1 MKISFH
7 LVALVL
13 LSAAAWPGEA
23 WAQSCSFDFTDINF
37 GTVNPPLGTAFDST
51 GTFTATCTGT
61 RNRVV
66 RVCPNIGSGTGNNNA
81 AASERYMLNGAT
93 QMKYN
98 FYQDAAR
105 ATVWGS
111 FVWPYAPTAPTID
124 ITIGTSG
131 SGSASATVYARV
143 FPGQPALPP
152 GTYQSNFSGNHTL
165 VSFQY
170 RNTVAQSCD
179 TINTTN
185 GVAAPFLASAVVS
198 PSCSISATT
207 LDFGQVSSTGAAIDS
222 SNTISVT
229 CTSGTPYTIALNGGL
244 SNATNPAQRRMTAS
258 GSTDYVQYGIYRDAA
273 RSQPWGSAT
282 GTTASGTGT
291 GSAQTFTGYGRT
303 TAQATPSPRDYAD
316 TVVATVTY

>member
-1 MKISFH
+1 MKVLAQAAVLM
-7 LVALVL
+7 LVALA
-13 LSAAAWPGEA
+13 SAQAVQ
-23 WAQSCSFDFTDINF
+23 AQSCSFDFTDINF
-37 GTVNPPLGTAFDST
+37 GTVTPPLGTAFDST

-81 AASERYMLNGAT
+81 SASERYMLNGAT

-105 ATVWGS
+105 ITVWGS

-131 SGSASATVYARV
+131 SGTASATVYARV

-165 VSFQY
+165 VAFQY

-185 GVAAPFLASAVVS
+185 GVTTPFLASAVVA
-198 PSCSISATT
+198 PSCSISATV
-207 LDFGQVSSTGAAIDS
+207 LDFGQASSTGVAIDG

-244 SNATNPAQRRMTAS
+244 ANATNPAQRRMTAT
-258 GSTDYVQYGIYRDAA
+258 GTTDYVQYGIYRDAA
-273 RSQPWGSAT
+273 RSLAWGSAS
-282 GTTASGTGT
+282 GTTVSGTGT
-291 GSAQTFTGYGRT
+291 GSAQSFTGYGRT
-303 TAQATPSPRDYAD
+303 TAQATPVPRDYSD